1 MSCFCTSLP
10 LSFIIS
16 PQCLLA
22 LFLESEGKPQSPRG
36 KIRVSMGTSPVGNL
50 KFEQNMGE
58 ESKKTK
64 FIFGEMVVV
73 AQRPGRGPTLPHGS
87 GRILAVSKGIPHKY
101 GVLFGNK
108 ESGNDIEE
116 EYLTKGLSN
125 GRSRSQSN
133 TQQQEQPMSNKQQ
146 PPQQQIMKRK
156 NSFGGTVPVKKQ
168 KVAAK
173 EKRVAKEE
181 ENRDNIKLAQCSTT
195 FATETTEK
203 GKRKSAGSPKAKQIA
218 SVTTAKWRDKFGKPP
233 RGKSPSS
240 RSTRR
245 WTDKDCCG
253 HEGGITIG
261 DWYYGVKGTND
272 EWQLFLCQK
281 CFDTII
287 QDIISKGKDVEKD
300 LDYQPICNGKVVSF
314 KRRNQ
319 DYPMSL
325 QYFNNMELKDHKI

>member
-133 TQQQEQPMSNKQQ
+133 TQQEQPMSNKHQ

-156 NSFGGTVPVKKQ
+156 IRFGGNVPVKKQ

-181 ENRDNIKLAQCSTT
+181 ENRDNIKLAQCSST

-218 SVTTAKWRDKFGKPP
+218 SVTTAKWRNTFGKPLLGTKP
-233 RGKSPSS
+233 F

-245 WTDKDCCG
+245 WTNKDCCG
-253 HEGGITIG
+253 HEGEITMG
-261 DWYYGVKGTND
+261 DWYYGVKGNND
-272 EWQLFLCQK
+272 VWQLFLCEK
-281 CFDTII
+281 CFDAII

-300 LDYQPICNGKVVSF
+300 LDYKPICNGNVVSF
-314 KRRNQ
+314 KRRNEVC
-319 DYPMSL
+319 PMSL
-325 QYFNNMELKDHKI
+325 QYFNNMELKDEKK